1 MGLFQCLWCLLAIR
15 NDEVFKSGAVD
26 IKTKIRL
33 LAQQVENASSVLG
46 YVMTEQGISIPNLTA
61 EKQEYNESKLGRLT
75 ELTDTYLA
83 LKWGRISPSEY
94 ERLKRF
100 TVVIKDFK
108 VVSEIDFAL
117 RRLRTVLD
125 EFAAERENKV
135 ERRSNNFMLFSQMEE
150 TCDLSWACY

>member
-1 MGLFQCLWCLLAIR
+1 MWCLLAIR
-15 NDEVFKSGAVD
+15 NDEVLKSGAVD

-61 EKQEYNESKLGRLT
+61 EKQEYNESKLGLLT

-83 LKWGRISPSEY
+83 LKWRRISPSEY

-135 ERRSNNFMLFSQMEE
+135 ERRSSNNFMLFSQMEE

>member
-1 MGLFQCLWCLLAIR
+1 M
-15 NDEVFKSGAVD
+15 
-26 IKTKIRL
+26 KIHL
-33 LAQQVENASSVLG
+33 LAQQVENATSVLR
-46 YVMTEQGISIPNLTA
+46 YVMRSQGISIPDSSAA
-61 EKQEYNESKLGRLT
+61 EREYTESKLGHLT

-100 TVVIKDFK
+100 TVLIKDFK

-135 ERRSNNFMLFSQMEE
+135 ERRLNNFMLFSQIEE

>member
-1 MGLFQCLWCLLAIR
+1 M
-15 NDEVFKSGAVD
+15 
-26 IKTKIRL
+26 KIHL
-33 LAQQVENASSVLG
+33 LAQQVENATSVLR
-46 YVMTEQGISIPNLTA
+46 YVMRSQGISIPDSSAA
-61 EKQEYNESKLGRLT
+61 EREYTESKLGHLT

-83 LKWGRISPSEY
+83 LKWRRISPSEY

-100 TVVIKDFK
+100 TVAIKDFK

-135 ERRSNNFMLFSQMEE
+135 ERRLNNFMLFSQMEE